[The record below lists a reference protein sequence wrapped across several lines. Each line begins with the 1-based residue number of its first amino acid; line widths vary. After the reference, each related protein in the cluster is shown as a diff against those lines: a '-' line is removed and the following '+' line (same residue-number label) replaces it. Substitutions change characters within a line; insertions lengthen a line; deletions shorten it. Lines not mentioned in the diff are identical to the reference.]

1 MKTIQLQHDA
11 KLGYL
16 LPKQLRDIPADLDVT
31 QDCQQLI
38 SFRAFKDRS
47 PDVTVKKV
55 HAAKRPLDIYGANS
69 YCFYGL
75 QSDSPLA
82 PLLLWDAAHFL
93 EVGKTLTLI
102 EDVPQESY
110 LDREYFSG
118 ALACIER
125 SPTRVTY
132 RKVSRLP
139 AEADDDLDSWTFGLP
154 VGPEDA
160 TVLNAVVQRILE
172 LDIPNKEI
180 LLCGTPGK
188 NFRYFDQV
196 RIVGEDITA
205 PPVQICKKKN
215 RLAQEARYNNLVI
228 LHDRVFL
235 PSHFGEMVRRFGP
248 RYPLMTLQSLF
259 FDNRVCLY
267 PRRYSDLGRSVNE
280 MGGGIKGLHR
290 TSQSAVTVAPSTF
303 TELERSGF
311 CFANP
316 IRYNNDISYPTGSLY
331 ICRKEVWELC
341 PLDESLLWVEYEDIE
356 HGVRSSKLGVPTR
369 INPHGIT
376 QSITSRA
383 VLGSS
388 AYVEVPDGG
397 IASASPN
404 FLSALPKKPL
414 LRMTPAAA
422 LSRLQVFA
430 DRYVS
435 DESAP
440 PIPTGLKDL
449 GARRWVRLISS
460 VVRHASFS
468 NDLAS
473 VRQFI
478 SDFEKL
484 VLLDQLPDGLR
495 LEYEQ
500 KFLKNP
506 ADAKRNFII
515 DCWPVRSM
523 IKQRTLQTWFFE
535 SPREYFHRRALSLPG
550 VLISALGLYRKNGRF
565 FYFTSFKE
573 CVRAIH
579 NSTPFD
585 TYAKADS

>member
-1 MKTIQLQHDA
+1 MKTIALQHDA

-16 LPKQLRDIPADLDVT
+16 TPKQLRDIPLDLSLP
-31 QDCQQLI
+31 QACERLI
-38 SFRAFKDRS
+38 SFRQFKGRQADITIR
-47 PDVTVKKV
+47 KL
-55 HAAKRPLDIYGANS
+55 HAAKRPLDIYGAGS
-69 YCFYGL
+69 YCFYGV
-75 QSDSPLA
+75 QSDSPLS

-93 EVGKTLTLI
+93 EVGQTLTLI
-102 EDVPQESY
+102 EDTPQPSY
-110 LDREYFSG
+110 LDRDYFQV
-118 ALACIER
+118 ALTCIER
-125 SPTRVTY
+125 SATRVTY
-132 RKVSRLP
+132 QKSARLP

-259 FDNRVCLY
+259 FDNRMCMY
-267 PRRYSDLGRSVNE
+267 PRRYSDLGRSMNE

-290 TSQSAVTVAPSTF
+290 TDQSAVTVAPSTF

-331 ICRKEVWELC
+331 ICRREVWNLC

-376 QSITSRA
+376 QSCCR
-383 VLGSS
+383 
-388 AYVEVPDGG
+388 
-397 IASASPN
+397 
-404 FLSALPKKPL
+404 
-414 LRMTPAAA
+414 
-422 LSRLQVFA
+422 
-430 DRYVS
+430 
-435 DESAP
+435 
-440 PIPTGLKDL
+440 
-449 GARRWVRLISS
+449 
-460 VVRHASFS
+460 
-468 NDLAS
+468 
-473 VRQFI
+473 
-478 SDFEKL
+478 
-484 VLLDQLPDGLR
+484 
-495 LEYEQ
+495 
-500 KFLKNP
+500 
-506 ADAKRNFII
+506 
-515 DCWPVRSM
+515 
-523 IKQRTLQTWFFE
+523 
-535 SPREYFHRRALSLPG
+535 
-550 VLISALGLYRKNGRF
+550 
-565 FYFTSFKE
+565 
-573 CVRAIH
+573 
-579 NSTPFD
+579 
-585 TYAKADS
+585 

>member
-16 LPKQLRDIPADLDVT
+16 LPKQLRAIPADLDVT
-31 QDCQQLI
+31 QDCEQLI

-47 PDVTVKKV
+47 PNVTVKKV
-55 HAAKRPLDIYGANS
+55 HAAKRPLDIYGAGS

-93 EVGKTLTLI
+93 EVGKTLTLV

-110 LDREYFSG
+110 LDRDYFTG
-118 ALACIER
+118 ALTCVER

-132 RKVSRLP
+132 RKVARLP

-267 PRRYSDLGRSVNE
+267 PRRYSDLGMSVSE

-331 ICRKEVWELC
+331 ICRKEVWECC

-356 HGVRSSKLGVPTR
+356 HGIRSSKLGVPTR
-369 INPHGIT
+369 VNPYGIT
-376 QSITSRA
+376 QTVTSRA
-383 VLGSS
+383 VLGSTAFIETANGS
-388 AYVEVPDGG
+388 
-397 IASASPN
+397 IKSASPN
-404 FLSALPKKPL
+404 NLSLLPKKPL
-414 LRMTPAAA
+414 LRMTTAAA
-422 LSRLQVFA
+422 LARLQQFA
-430 DRYVS
+430 SKYVT
-435 DESAP
+435 DETAAA
-440 PIPTGLKDL
+440 IPTGLKEIK
-449 GARRWVRLISS
+449 ARRWVGLISTLI
-460 VVRHASFS
+460 RHSSFR

-500 KFLKNP
+500 RFLKDP
-506 ADAKRNFII
+506 ADAKHNFIV
-515 DCWPVRSM
+515 DCWPIRSM
-523 IKQRTLQTWFFE
+523 IKQRTVQTWFFE
-535 SPREYFHRRALSLPG
+535 SPQEYFHNRSLSLPG
-550 VLISALGLYRKNGRF
+550 VLLSALSLYRNNGKF
-565 FYFTSFKE
+565 FYFTSFRE
-573 CVRAIH
+573 CLRSIH

-585 TYAKADS
+585 RYARTEP

>member
-1 MKTIQLQHDA
+1 MKTIALQHDA

-16 LPKQLRDIPADLDVT
+16 TPKQLRDIPLDLNLP
-31 QDCQQLI
+31 QACERLI
-38 SFRAFKDRS
+38 SFRQFKGRQADITIS
-47 PDVTVKKV
+47 KL
-55 HAAKRPLDIYGANS
+55 HAAKRPLDIYGAGS
-69 YCFYGL
+69 YCFYGV
-75 QSDSPLA
+75 QSDSPLS

-93 EVGKTLTLI
+93 EVGQTLTLI
-102 EDVPQESY
+102 EDTPQPSY
-110 LDREYFSG
+110 LDRDYFQV
-118 ALACIER
+118 ALTCIER
-125 SPTRVTY
+125 SATRVTY
-132 RKVSRLP
+132 QKSARLP

-259 FDNRVCLY
+259 FDNRMCMY
-267 PRRYSDLGRSVNE
+267 PRRYSDLGRSMNE

-290 TSQSAVTVAPSTF
+290 TDQSAVTVAPSTF

-331 ICRKEVWELC
+331 ICRREVWNLC

-388 AYVEVPDGG
+388 AYIEVPNGA

-404 FLSALPKKPL
+404 FLSLLPKKPL

-422 LSRLQVFA
+422 LARLQLFA
-430 DRYVS
+430 ARYVS

-440 PIPTGLKDL
+440 SIPTGLKDL
-449 GARRWVRLISS
+449 GARRWVRLIST
-460 VVRHASFS
+460 VVRHSSFA

-500 KFLKNP
+500 KFLKDP

-523 IKQRTLQTWFFE
+523 IKQRTVQTWFFE
-535 SPREYFHRRALSLPG
+535 TPREYFHSRVLSLPG
-550 VLISALGLYRKNGRF
+550 VLLSALNLYRKNGRF

-585 TYAKADS
+585 SYAKADS

>member
-1 MKTIQLQHDA
+1 MKTIQLQHDP

-16 LPKQLRDIPADLDVT
+16 APKQLRAIPSDLVLP
-31 QDCQQLI
+31 QGCQRLF
-38 SFRAFKDRS
+38 SFRQYKGLK
-47 PDVTVKKV
+47 PDITVRKL
-55 HAAKRPLDIYGANS
+55 HAATRPLDIYGAGS
-69 YCFYGL
+69 YCFYGV
-75 QSDSPLA
+75 QSDSPLSA
-82 PLLLWDAAHFL
+82 LLLWDAVHFL
-93 EVGKTLTLI
+93 ELGQTLTLI
-102 EDVPQESY
+102 EDTPQESY
-110 LDREYFSG
+110 LDREYFTG
-118 ALACIER
+118 ALSCVER
-125 SPTRVTY
+125 SATRVTY
-132 RKVSRLP
+132 QKTARLP
-139 AEADDDLDSWTFGLP
+139 AESDDDLDSWTFGLP

-267 PRRYSDLGRSVNE
+267 PRRYSDLGMSVNE
-280 MGGGIKGLHR
+280 MGGGIRGLHR
-290 TSQSAVTVAPSTF
+290 TSQTAVTVAPSTF

-331 ICRKEVWELC
+331 ICRKEVWALC

-356 HGVRSSKLGVPTR
+356 HGIRSSKLGVPTR
-369 INPHGIT
+369 VNPHGIT
-376 QSITSRA
+376 QTVTSRA

-388 AYVEVPDGG
+388 AFIETANGA
-397 IASASPN
+397 IKSASPN
-404 FLSALPKKPL
+404 YLSLLPKKPL

-422 LSRLQVFA
+422 LARLQQFA
-430 DRYVS
+430 SKYVT
-435 DESAP
+435 DETAAA
-440 PIPTGLKDL
+440 IPTGLKNL
-449 GARRWVRLISS
+449 SARRWVHLISTLI
-460 VVRHASFS
+460 RHSSFP

-473 VRQFI
+473 VRRFI

-495 LEYEQ
+495 AEYEQ
-500 KFLKNP
+500 KFLKDP

-515 DCWPVRSM
+515 DCWPIRSM
-523 IKQRTLQTWFFE
+523 IRQRTLQTWFFD
-535 SPREYFHRRALSLPG
+535 SPQEYFHGRTSSLPG
-550 VLISALGLYRKNGRF
+550 VLLSALRLYRSNGKF

-573 CVRAIH
+573 CVRAIY

-585 TYAKADS
+585 SYSKASL

>member
-1 MKTIQLQHDA
+1 MKTIQLQHDP
-11 KLGYL
+11 KLGL
-16 LPKQLRDIPADLDVT
+16 LAPKQLRAIPPDLALP
-31 QDCQQLI
+31 QNCKGLF
-38 SFRAFKDRS
+38 SFRQFKGRK
-47 PDVTVKKV
+47 PDVVIKKL
-55 HAAKRPLDIYGANS
+55 HAAKRPLEIYGAGS
-69 YCFYGL
+69 YCFYGV
-75 QSDSPLA
+75 QSDSSLS

-93 EVGKTLTLI
+93 EVGQTLTLI
-102 EDVPQESY
+102 EDTPLESY
-110 LDREYFSG
+110 LDRDYFKN
-118 ALACIER
+118 ALVCTER
-125 SPTRVTY
+125 TTSRVTY
-132 RKVSRLP
+132 QKIAALP
-139 AEADDDLDSWTFGLP
+139 AQGDDDLDSWTFGLP

-235 PSHFGEMVRRFGP
+235 PSHFGEMVRRFGA

-267 PRRYSDLGRSVNE
+267 PRRYSDLGMSVNE
-280 MGGGIKGLHR
+280 IGAGIKGLHR
-290 TSQSAVTVAPSTF
+290 TSQTAVTVAPSTF

-316 IRYNNDISYPTGSLY
+316 IRYNSDISYPTGSLY
-331 ICRKEVWELC
+331 ICRKEVWNLC
-341 PLDESLLWVEYEDIE
+341 QLDESLMWVEYEDIE
-356 HGVRSSKLGVPTR
+356 HGIRSSKLGIPTR
-369 INPHGIT
+369 VNPHGIT
-376 QSITSRA
+376 QTVTSRA
-383 VLGSS
+383 LLGAS
-388 AYVEVPDGG
+388 AYLEAANGA
-397 IASASPN
+397 IKSASPN
-404 FLSALPKKPL
+404 YLSLLPKKPL
-414 LRMTPAAA
+414 LRMTPAVA
-422 LSRLQVFA
+422 LSKLQQFA
-430 DRYVS
+430 EKYVT
-435 DESAP
+435 DETAVS
-440 PIPTGLKDL
+440 IPTGLRSI
-449 GARRWVRLISS
+449 GSRRWVRLISALVQHS
-460 VVRHASFS
+460 SFC

-500 KFLKNP
+500 KFLKDP
-506 ADAKRNFII
+506 ADAKRNFIV
-515 DCWPVRSM
+515 DCWPIRSM
-523 IKQRTLQTWFFE
+523 IRQRTLQTWFFDT
-535 SPREYFHRRALSLPG
+535 PLEYFHARLPSLPG
-550 VLISALGLYRKNGRF
+550 VVLSALSLYRHNGKF
-565 FYFTSFKE
+565 FYFTSFKD
-573 CVRAIH
+573 CVRCLY

-585 TYAKADS
+585 SYAKVSR